1 MILYHKKFQIYKGK
15 LFIEPETQAR
25 MEVRYLTS
33 CSTINKDV
41 FEKLRKIDAF
51 LWTSI
56 RDEDLKFYDIETQ
69 NMIDPEGY
77 FKGYIKF

>member
-1 MILYHKKFQIYKGK
+1 
-15 LFIEPETQAR
+15 

-33 CSTINKDV
+33 CSSIKQEV

-51 LWTSI
+51 LWTAV

-69 NMIDPEGY
+69 NLIDPEGY
-77 FKGYIKF
+77 FKGYNNNF